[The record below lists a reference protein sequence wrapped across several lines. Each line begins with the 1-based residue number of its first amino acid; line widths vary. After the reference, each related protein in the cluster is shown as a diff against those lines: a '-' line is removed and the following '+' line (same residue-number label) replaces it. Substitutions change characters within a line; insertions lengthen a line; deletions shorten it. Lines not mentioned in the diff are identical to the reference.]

1 MHKCIVFFGLI
12 LIVLNSKAQIPQMN
26 CTRLPSRNELVDR
39 LKEKPIIQL
48 NSWDFYMGCNVDDT
62 IKKRLLYLLNWEWT
76 EAEIENYL
84 VRKIG
89 NHQGKYGVDFDAN
102 QIAKGNDSV
111 FRKAKDSIIKSERKR
126 YYRYLEDVN
135 FEGVDGMLM
144 LTVAKLNYTEAI
156 PILRKGLS
164 LQMYYNPHFV
174 ELALARLGDTALQR
188 KIIATGEYIPY
199 LEEDQW
205 IDHFEKIARNLA
217 FIQTQESIFQ
227 IGCWLDSTKI
237 WYPTSSPNIRY
248 KCACNVILY
257 LAYLIQDEEF
267 QAIVEP
273 YNFDDAPHKVTNE
286 MISAAKTWLTVNKG
300 KYKINRK
307 FCSY

>member
-1 MHKCIVFFGLI
+1 MLFSGL
-12 LIVLNSKAQIPQMN
+12 VLLTISLNAQIPKMI
-26 CTRLPSRNELVDR
+26 CTQLPSKQVLMGKMEN
-39 LKEKPIIQL
+39 KPVL
-48 NSWDFYMGCNVDDT
+48 NLIPREFEIGCNVDDT
-62 IKKRLLYLLNWEWT
+62 VKNRLLYLLNWEWT

-84 VRKIG
+84 VMEIG
-89 NHQGKYGVDFDAN
+89 NHQGKYGVDFYAN
-102 QIAKGNDSV
+102 QLAKGNDSI
-111 FRKAKDSIIKSERKR
+111 FRKAKDSIIKSDNEIH
-126 YYRYLEDVN
+126 YRYLKSRN
-135 FEGVDGMLM
+135 FYGVDGMLM

>member
-135 FEGVDGMLM
+135 FEGVDGNLM

-156 PILRKGLS
+156 PILKKALS
-164 LQMYYNPHFV
+164 LPMYYNPNFV

-188 KIIATGEYIPY
+188 KIIATTTYLPY
-199 LEEDQW
+199 LDGRRW
-205 IDHFEKIARNLA
+205 VDYFNKIGEKLV
-217 FIQTQESIFQ
+217 FIGTQESIAQ
-227 IGCWLDSTKI
+227 LGNWLDSSKTYAVTSKGTLFEKSAFHVI
-237 WYPTSSPNIRY
+237 WYLSHSVMN
-248 KCACNVILY
+248 K
-257 LAYLIQDEEF
+257 DF
-267 QAIVEP
+267 QAIVAP
-273 YNFDDAPHKVTNE
+273 YDYGSNPETVTNE
-286 MISAAKTWLTVNKG
+286 MIYAAKTWLCANKG
-300 KYKINRK
+300 KYEINQR
-307 FCSY
+307 FCAY